1 MQIYWNIWNCSI
13 DRWQVKLQ
21 LNWCT
26 KTMKFILFLSGKWAS
41 LGNVHG
47 IWPVAWFLAEP
58 YWDQVLDNWGQNAA
72 MFDSWIYATV
82 RWPLHSKLFPMAA
95 WLSASFISSAT
106 VFTRFNLLW
115 SNIHE
120 VWKGRALPL
129 LDIPCSGVLPS
140 CLVVWPLFHN
150 ANDKLL
156 EVWGKPV
163 DDPKI
168 ESRYTDEISI
178 GENWNWISESETT
191 SNKHQVASAFSQVF
205 SP

>member
-1 MQIYWNIWNCSI
+1 
-13 DRWQVKLQ
+13 
-21 LNWCT
+21 
-26 KTMKFILFLSGKWAS
+26 MKFILFLSGKWAS
-41 LGNVHG
+41 LGWPNVHE
-47 IWPVAWFLAEP
+47 IWPVAWFLAGP
-58 YWDQVLDNWGQNAA
+58 YWDQVLNNWGQNAA
-72 MFDSWIYATV
+72 ICSILWYMQRYVGLYIVNCFEWQHDSV
-82 RWPLHSKLFPMAA
+82 L
-95 WLSASFISSAT
+95 LSLV

-115 SNIHE
+115 SNIHG

-129 LDIPCSGVLPS
+129 LDSPCSGVLPS

-178 GENWNWISESETT
+178 GQNWNWIWKNFKQT
-191 SNKHQVASAFSQVF
+191 SGG
-205 SP
+205 

>member
-1 MQIYWNIWNCSI
+1 
-13 DRWQVKLQ
+13 
-21 LNWCT
+21 
-26 KTMKFILFLSGKWAS
+26 MKFINFCFFRENELRWGP
-41 LGNVHG
+41 NVHG

-58 YWDQVLDNWGQNAA
+58 YWDQVLNNWGLNVA
-72 MFDSWIYATV
+72 MFDSLIYATV
-82 RWPLHSKLFPMAA
+82 HWPLHNKLFRMAA
-95 WLSASFISSAT
+95 WLSVYFISSAT
-106 VFTRFNLLW
+106 VFTWFNLLW
-115 SNIHE
+115 SNIHG

-178 GENWNWISESETT
+178 GQNWNWIWNNFKQT
-191 SNKHQVASAFSQVF
+191 
-205 SP
+205 PGG